1 MTTENFQAIDQS
13 LETEFHQ
20 TISKQ
25 KQIFTDAKIEE
36 INKHTR
42 PIQILLDQA
51 TEDGFIHNVKVDGD
65 EVKKINIKEVHPP
78 CKKITKVVENLKGF
92 GEPKIITYATLQTR
106 AKIEIDTDSVRRLQ
120 DAINKDRWDSHAMQ
134 IVLFKLPKNMRYQ
147 LEDGTW
153 VIYGILNGNHRVKA
167 CIEEFQDFIP
177 AWVTEINFA
186 YLYKIANNI
195 FNSNNNTNVPLTNE
209 DHGNR
214 IVVEIKGGE
223 TDFGIR
229 FKACAPDAKEQC
241 VRDEIKE
248 IPGITPAGRRNVER
262 YVQQNCKDDNGK
274 KIYQVSSTI
283 MNMKDAHEDTFAKLP
298 NAIQSLTEEPDSYH
312 TLDKNGNKNALWILI
327 KGDGNEY
334 LTAADKVE
342 LCLDQYGIMPTIIIN
357 TMTTVASNHDKEAS
371 LFKKNMMK
379 KFKLQK
385 RYWKSAEDLPLLR
398 VVRIAKTS
406 EDIQY
411 CEENF
416 QKFIDVE

>member
-1 MTTENFQAIDQS
+1 MTNENFQAINQS
-13 LETEFHQ
+13 LETEFHH

-36 INKHTR
+36 INKHTP
-42 PIQILLDQA
+42 PIHQLLDQA
-51 TEDGFIHNVKVDGD
+51 TQDGFTHNVKVDGD
-65 EVKKINIKEVHPP
+65 KVKKIDIREVHPP
-78 CKKITKVVENLKGF
+78 CKPITKVDENFNGF
-92 GEPKIITYATLQTR
+92 GEPKIITYSTLQTR
-106 AKIEIDTDSVRRLQ
+106 AKVEIDTDSVRTLQ
-120 DAINKDRWDSHAMQ
+120 DAIDKERWNSYAMQ
-134 IVLFKLPKNMRYQ
+134 IVLFKLPKNMQYQ
-147 LEDGTW
+147 REDGTW

-167 CIEEFQDFIP
+167 CLEEFQDFIP

-214 IVVEIKGGE
+214 IVVEIKAGE

-229 FKACAPDAKEQC
+229 FKACAPSTKEQC

-298 NAIQSLTEEPDSYH
+298 NAIHSLTEEPDSYH
-312 TLDKNGNKNALWILI
+312 TLDKNKKKNALWILI

-342 LCLDQYGIMPTIIIN
+342 QCIDQYSIIPTIIIN
-357 TMTTVASNHDKEAS
+357 TMTTVASSHDKEAS
-371 LFKKNMMK
+371 LFKKNMEK

-385 RYWKSAEDLPLLR
+385 RHWKSEENLPLIR